1 MAVSMSLDYLSE
13 GAVGGSAAPLP
24 LGGRGG
30 RNKYA
35 VERRFSD
42 TAAFSGRSFTLD
54 EDGLVRFLCS
64 SRLEVRK
71 ESSGMDDRDKRIYNS
86 LGDSS
91 GPKGKMTSSELQL
104 DRGCQKRGIM
114 FKSGPNPSWYAR
126 WKKRVF
132 ILKGNVELPDIS
144 LCDSQRAKNV
154 NC

>member
-24 LGGRGG
+24 LGG

-91 GPKGKMTSSELQL
+91 GPKGKVQH
-104 DRGCQKRGIM
+104 
-114 FKSGPNPSWYAR
+114 
-126 WKKRVF
+126 
-132 ILKGNVELPDIS
+132 
-144 LCDSQRAKNV
+144 
-154 NC
+154 